1 MKKGFYLAILFI
13 SISLSTLVSA
23 SEIAFTTKST
33 SNSIPESENITGSN
47 LLVTLPISGSFCSG
61 STIVVNFNNVGN
73 VFGSTNVMNAELSD
87 ASGNFSSP
95 TIISISPLSFVGNSS
110 AGYVYALIPNGT
122 PAGTGYR
129 IRITSSNPASVATD
143 NGSNIT
149 ITNNLAPA
157 TPSVIQSGPSA
168 FCYGSASTFLTSSA
182 AQNNLWFPGG
192 VNTNPFIGVVSEG
205 CYYTQVSGS
214 NGCSTSSNPICI
226 EVNTPI
232 FTYLGYFENDNLIT
246 TTDTTITI
254 CEGDSAQIGFII
266 EGGTPPYNIFYTPN
280 GNDIITLNGVGEPY
294 NSVSYFHTFNVSTP
308 GFYQLIAIEDNFITP
323 CGSAGNSGL
332 VTIQNSPAPIT
343 SFSYNPFCG
352 PVSQAPVGD
361 AGFVSGGSYS
371 FDVAPSDAAT
381 IDATTGIISNA
392 TIGNTYSIRYTVA
405 VAFCSGS
412 IRTSTTSIT
421 VSPTDITSFTI
432 APFCNNN
439 SSSAPVGALGFATGG
454 TYSFQSAPSDAA
466 QIDPSTGII
475 SNASANTTY
484 IIVYTSPSGTCQNN
498 SSTSVTTFGSPSLTA
513 SIENTL
519 CGQSVGTISVTV
531 SGGLSPYTYI
541 WSNSS
546 TDQDISALASGAY
559 SLTVNDGNG
568 CSIDSSFTI
577 IDSNKPELELIATNT
592 SCGNSNGS
600 INLNVT
606 AGSGNYSYLWTP
618 GDFSSVNIF
627 GLVAGSYS
635 VEVTDLTTTCVVTGS
650 STITNQDAPTVTFT
664 KVDAACA
671 QSNGSIN
678 VNVSTNGGSS
688 VITHNWNNGATTN
701 VISGLVAGT
710 YVDTVRDGNGCEVI
724 ISVQIINSNQ
734 FTAASSV
741 TNPTCGNA
749 NGGAIDI
756 SIEGGEAPFTF
767 NWSPNTTDA
776 TEDVS
781 GLAAGD
787 YTVLITDAASC
798 STSVTSTIT
807 PAINI
812 TLSSTKTLA
821 TCGNSDGAIDISVT
835 GASGVYTYLWSNSA
849 TTPNIA
855 LLDTGSYSVTVTD
868 VNDLT
873 CSANLSVEITYGNLP
888 TLSFLTGPVSCT
900 VNDGYV
906 NLTVLPSSS
915 NYTFVWSGPNSFS
928 STSEDINDLAAG
940 LYSVTVSD
948 NSTSCVVS
956 GSADVQPVNAPSLT
970 ANVANTTCGQNN
982 GIIDITI
989 SGGIEPFT
997 IVWSNSSTSQDQFNL
1012 IAEDYLLSITDANGC
1027 SIDTLFTVLPS
1038 NVPYSEISVTQPIC
1052 NGSLGDIHPN
1062 IAYLVAPVTYNWTK
1076 DGVAFASTEV
1086 ISDLTPGLY
1095 ALVATDI
1102 NGCSF
1107 SIDTVLAYPNQPI
1120 VESTVT
1126 NTLCGLSTGAIDI
1139 TVTEGLPEYTFSWT
1153 NDSGFTSTDQ
1163 NITGLAFGCYSLTVT
1178 DANGCEVTAQACVQ
1192 NDNAPVITFTSV
1204 NPSCNLDNGS
1214 ISALVSAG
1222 VYPYTYSWG
1231 STIADTDSVLTNLQ
1245 AGDFT
1250 LTVTDANGCFVSE
1263 SATLINTGIPVLT
1276 VNSTDATCGNADG
1289 AIDLLVSGG
1298 LAPYTFLWS
1307 PNAETSE
1314 DLDSLAVGT
1323 YSVVVS
1329 DASGCEASGD
1339 VTIVNSNGPQ
1349 LSFTSVSS
1357 LCGLSNGSID
1367 LTVVGGSS
1375 NFSYAWS
1382 GPNGFSSTSVDISNL
1397 SAGSYSVE
1405 VTDNTLGCS
1414 STLSV
1419 QIQNSNQSVLSLV
1432 TQGTIC
1438 GPTSGAITLTLINS
1452 TNPTFSWTGPN
1463 GFTAS
1468 TQNITGL
1475 SIGQYSVTVTD
1486 GACGVTGTATV
1497 TTTKSIWTQTISVVS
1512 GSQYDFQMYAQNV
1525 VANSPG
1531 VFKIYIGNQNL
1542 GSFSSTGLNN
1552 WTVFNSSYTAT
1563 YSGIAEIKIVN
1574 TNLSSGGNDYGID
1587 DISLIEACPSV
1598 PPAGSTCGTNI
1609 ITNGDFEAGN
1619 TGFVSQY
1626 VFVANGPA
1634 NNELIPEGYYSV
1646 AANANTLHP
1655 QFTGT
1660 GRSGQFMVVNGNEVE
1675 NPNLTFTSVGASCSQ
1690 NNGSI
1695 NLTVTN
1701 FTTPITYSWTSP
1713 NGFTATTQDI
1723 NNLASG
1729 NYIVSVTSGACVAL
1743 GSVNVGFSNQ
1753 PTLSLTT
1760 IPSSCGASD
1769 GTVDMTI
1776 TNATTPSISWT
1787 GPDGFVATSED
1798 LSNLAAGSY
1807 LVTVTSGA
1815 CVVEDS
1821 IDVLTDDIL
1830 FTLASTPTECGATT
1844 GTITLNITNG
1854 INPTF
1859 TWVGPNG
1866 FTANTDNLTEL
1877 ATGLYTVT
1885 VTSANCVTTDSVQVT
1900 TNEPLLAITSS
1911 PTACGV
1917 SNGTIDLIVTN
1928 ANSPSYSW
1936 TGPNGFT
1943 SSTESLVGL
1952 AEGSYTVTVT
1962 DGLCT
1967 VSDSVIVEVDEPVL
1981 VLSAS
1986 PANCLTSNGEIAL
1999 TVTNSTNPTFSW
2011 TGPDGFTSSSE
2022 DLTNL
2027 AVGTY
2032 FITVTDGACVVEDS
2046 IIVIENEPVI
2056 AVSSTPATCGESNGT
2071 IYLTVTNSINPS
2083 YSWVGPDGFS
2093 ATSNDIFNL
2102 SAGTYS
2108 LTITDGACIVLDT
2121 VIINSV
2127 GGQIDA
2133 VVSTTGTSC
2142 GLCNGAA
2149 VVTVNSGTAPYTYL
2163 WSNGSTVSNPINL
2176 CAGEVIL
2183 SVSDSAGCSSV
2194 FTTTIDESTP
2204 LTISSVVL
2212 PSLCGNPVGGVDLTV
2227 SGGSDSFG
2235 FVWSGPNSFTSNS
2248 ENIASLTEGDYSVTI
2263 TDSIAGCDTTLS
2275 FTIINS
2281 ASFTIE
2287 TVVTDASCNQ
2297 NNGSVVLTISPEA
2310 VQPLTFLWCDG
2321 QTTQTATGL
2330 APGSCSVIVT
2340 DGSGCVITQ
2349 PVTIGN
2355 LPGLAISSNA
2365 TNASC
2370 GLCNGSIQLQLT
2382 GATNPVT
2389 YVWSNGATTSTI
2401 TNLCAGDYSVT
2412 VTDANGC
2419 SDSYATSISGATSP
2433 DVTST
2438 QTNSECG
2445 SSIGAIDITVVDGT
2459 LPYSFSWTGPL
2470 AFTALAEDITGIAAG
2485 AYNVVVTDAVG
2496 CTANLSATIINTNDP
2511 VLAFATTN
2519 TSCGASAGEI
2529 DLTVNV
2535 TVGPGLLSYVWTGP
2549 NGFNSTDEDIT
2560 GLNAGTYSVL
2570 VSLGACSVTGDTT
2583 IINTDA
2589 PSASISLSDNE
2600 ICASE
2605 TINLN
2610 IDVTG
2615 NGPFT
2620 FVYSNGISN
2629 FTETLSSAGTFS
2641 VAVNPTSTT
2650 TYTLISL
2657 VSDTDPTCAGSFTV
2671 PTASVTVNSLPSVP
2685 TISASGPLSFCEG
2698 GSVTLTSSFAT
2709 GNIWNQLGPDQLNQS
2724 ITVTESGS
2732 YNVSVTNSFG
2742 CTDSS
2747 ASVLV
2752 DVIGGVDLSAL
2763 TDTSICAG
2771 YSIQFQATGADSY
2784 LWSPSVYLS
2793 GTIIANPICTPLDTT
2808 TYIVTGTNSCGVS
2821 TDTIVVSTLPI
2832 VNVNLGDDQ
2841 TVCPGQTI
2849 NLSVE
2854 NIVGASYNWEPAGY
2868 FIGSDS
2874 TSSVSFISTVN
2885 TSIVVT
2891 STNVNGCVATDT
2903 LQINSIT
2910 PPTAPVITA
2919 QGPTTFCEGDN
2930 VVLQSSTGNFVI
2942 WSNGLENFN
2951 QILVTTSGSYYVT
2964 SVDGICPATS
2974 DTIVVTVNPT
2984 PAASFTLDGDSIVC
2998 EGACVN
3004 ITADQTANFS
3014 WLLPDASV
3022 VTTQT
3027 IAACSTG
3034 VYTLR
3039 VTENGCVGTETVN
3052 ITVTPLPAVP
3062 VITLNGPDVIC
3073 EGESALLQS
3082 SYTTGNQWSING
3094 ATIAGSV
3101 GNAHSTS
3108 VAGLFTVTYTNDL
3121 GCSATSLGQLITIKP
3136 TSPLVITASSDTLIC
3151 GNNPQPVQLTASP
3164 GFISYEWSTNAVTD
3178 TITISTEGVYSV
3190 TGTNQYGCE
3199 TTSSITF
3206 TTAPNFEL
3214 DLNSPVYFDDYNVT
3228 INGGTD
3234 GSINLTVD
3242 PIATYTYL
3250 WSNGQ
3255 TTEDLLN
3262 IAGGTYTVTVTNV
3275 FGCSEEGSIF
3285 VKEPEAIK
3293 LPNTF
3298 SPNGDGYNDFY
3309 VITGIQ
3315 GYPDSQ
3321 LDIFNRWGNL
3331 VYSKKGY
3338 TNDWNGISNNGNE
3351 LPDGTYFIVVDL
3363 NMEGKENVKGSIDI
3377 KRK

>member
-13 SISLSTLVSA
+13 SSLSSLVSA
-23 SEIAFTTKST
+23 SEIATKTKST
-33 SNSIPESENITGSN
+33 SNAIPESENLMGSN
-47 LLVTLPISGSFCSG
+47 LLVTLPVSGSFCSG

-73 VFGSTNVMNAELSD
+73 VFGSNNVMNAELSD
-87 ASGNFSSP
+87 ANGNFTTP
-95 TIISISPLSFVGNSS
+95 TIISISPVSFVGNSS
-110 AGYVYALIPNGT
+110 NGYVYALIPNGT
-122 PAGTGYR
+122 PVGTGYR
-129 IRITSSNPASVATD
+129 IRVTSSNPVSVATD

-157 TPSVIQSGPSA
+157 TPTVVQSGPSA
-168 FCYGSASTFLTSSA
+168 FCFGSASTFLTSSA

-214 NGCSTSSNPICI
+214 NGCTTSSNPICI

-232 FTYLGYFENDNLIT
+232 FTYLGYFENNNLVS

-266 EGGTPPYNIFYTPN
+266 EGGTPPFNIFYTPN
-280 GNDIITLNGVGEPY
+280 GNDIITLNGVGSPY
-294 NSVSYFHTFNVSTP
+294 NSLSYFHTFNVSTP
-308 GFYQLIAIEDNFITP
+308 GFYQLIGIEDNFITP

-371 FDVAPSDAAT
+371 FDVVPADAAT
-381 IDATTGIISNA
+381 INAVTGVISNA

-405 VAFCSGS
+405 VAFCNGS
-412 IRTSTTSIT
+412 IRTSRTSIT

-432 APFCNNN
+432 APFCNNG
-439 SSSAPVGALGFATGG
+439 SSLAPAGALGFATGG

-466 QIDPSTGII
+466 QVDPSTGII

-484 IIVYTSPSGTCQNN
+484 IIVYTSPAGTCQNN
-498 SSTSVTTFGSPSLTA
+498 SSASVTTFGSPSVTA
-513 SIENTL
+513 TIENTL
-519 CGQSVGTISVTV
+519 CGQSIGSINVSV
-531 SGGLSPYTYI
+531 SGGLSPYSYL

-568 CSIDSSFTI
+568 CSIDTSFTI
-577 IDSNKPELELIATNT
+577 IDSNKPALELIATNT

-606 AGSGNYSYLWTP
+606 AGSGNYSFVWTP
-618 GDFSSVNIF
+618 GDISSEDIS

-650 STITNQDAPTVTFT
+650 STITNEDAPTVTFT
-664 KVDAACA
+664 RVDATCA
-671 QSNGSIN
+671 QSNGSID
-678 VNVSTNGGSS
+678 VTVSSNGGSS
-688 VITHNWNNGATTN
+688 VITHNWSNGLTSED
-701 VISGLVAGT
+701 ISGLVAGT

-724 ISVQIINSNQ
+724 ISVDIINSNQ
-734 FTAASSV
+734 FTATSSV

-787 YTVLITDAASC
+787 YTVIITDAASC

-821 TCGNSDGAIDISVT
+821 TCGNSDGAINITVS
-835 GASGVYTYLWSNSA
+835 GASGAYTYLWSNSA

-868 VNDLT
+868 IIDLT
-873 CSANLSVEITYGNLP
+873 CTANLTVEITFGNLP
-888 TLSFLTGPVSCT
+888 ALAFTTSPVSCT
-900 VNDGYV
+900 VDNGSV
-906 NLTVLPSSS
+906 GLTVLPSSS
-915 NYTFVWSGPNSFS
+915 NYTFVWSGANSFS
-928 STSEDINDLAAG
+928 SNDQNIADLAAG
-940 LYSVTVSD
+940 LYSVSVTD
-948 NSTSCVVS
+948 NTTSCVVS
-956 GSADVQPVNAPSLT
+956 GSAAVEPVNAPSLT

-982 GIIDITI
+982 GVIDITI
-989 SGGIEPFT
+989 SGGSEPFT
-997 IVWSNSSTSQDQFNL
+997 IVWSNLVSTQDQINL
-1012 IAEDYLLSITDANGC
+1012 AAGSYSLTITDLNGC
-1027 SIDTLFTVLPS
+1027 SIDTLFSIQPS

-1076 DGVAFASTEV
+1076 DGVDFANTEV
-1086 ISDLTPGLY
+1086 ISNLTPGLY
-1095 ALVATDI
+1095 ALLATDI
-1102 NGCSF
+1102 NGCTF

-1126 NTLCGLSTGAIDI
+1126 NTLCGLSTGGINI
-1139 TVTEGLPEYTFSWT
+1139 TVTEGLPEYTFLWS
-1153 NDSGFTSTDQ
+1153 NDNGFTSTEQ
-1163 NITGLAFGCYSLTVT
+1163 NITGLAFGCYSVTVT
-1178 DANGCEVTAQACVQ
+1178 DANGCQVISQACVQ
-1192 NDNAPVITFTSV
+1192 NDNAPVVTFNIV
-1204 NPSCNLDNGS
+1204 NPSCNINNGS

-1231 STIADTDSVLTNLQ
+1231 TIIVDTDSVLIDLQ
-1245 AGDFT
+1245 AGDYT

-1263 SATLINTGIPVLT
+1263 SATLINSGIPVLT
-1276 VNSTDATCGNADG
+1276 VNATNATCGNADG

-1298 LAPYTFLWS
+1298 LAPYSFLWL
-1307 PNAETSE
+1307 PNGETTE
-1314 DLDSLAVGT
+1314 DITAIAAGD
-1323 YSVVVS
+1323 YSVVLTDS
-1329 DASGCEASGD
+1329 AGCEATGN
-1339 VTIVNSNGPQ
+1339 VNIENSNAPQ

-1367 LTVVGGSS
+1367 LTVVGGSG
-1375 NFSYAWS
+1375 NFNFVWT
-1382 GPNGFSSTSVDISNL
+1382 GPNGFSSTSEDINGL
-1397 SAGSYSVE
+1397 GSGSFSV
-1405 VTDNTLGCS
+1405 VVSDNTLGCGD
-1414 STLSV
+1414 STTVL
-1419 QIQNSNQSVLSLV
+1419 IQNSNQSVLSLV

-1463 GFTAS
+1463 GFTAT
-1468 TQNITGL
+1468 TQNISGL
-1475 SIGQYSVTVTD
+1475 SVGQYSVTVTD

-1497 TTTKSIWTQTISVVS
+1497 TSTKSIWTQTISVVS

-1552 WTVFNSSYTAT
+1552 WTVFNSSYIAT
-1563 YSGIAEIKIVN
+1563 YTGIAEIKIVN
-1574 TNLSSGGNDYGID
+1574 TNLSSSGNDYGID
-1587 DISLIEACPSV
+1587 DISLIEVCPSV

-1646 AANANTLHP
+1646 AANASTLHP

-1660 GRSGQFMVVNGNEVE
+1660 GRSGNFMVVNGNEVE

-1701 FTTPITYSWTSP
+1701 FTTPISYAWTGP
-1713 NGFTATTQDI
+1713 NGFTATSQDI
-1723 NNLASG
+1723 NNLGSG

-1743 GSVNVGFSNQ
+1743 GSVNLGFTNQ
-1753 PTLSLTT
+1753 PALSFTST
-1760 IPSSCGASD
+1760 PSSCGAND
-1769 GTVDMTI
+1769 GSIDMSI
-1776 TNATTPSISWT
+1776 TNATTPIISWT
-1787 GPDGFVATSED
+1787 GPNGFVATSED
-1798 LSNLAAGSY
+1798 LSNLAAGNY

-1821 IDVLTDDIL
+1821 VVVLTEDIL
-1830 FTLASTPTECGATT
+1830 FTLASTPTECGAST

-1859 TWVGPNG
+1859 NWIGPNG
-1866 FTANTDNLTEL
+1866 FTATTDNLTEL
-1877 ATGLYTVT
+1877 ATGLYIVT
-1885 VTSANCVTTDSVQVT
+1885 VTSANCVSTDSVQVT
-1900 TNEPLLAITSS
+1900 TNQPLIAITSS
-1911 PTACGV
+1911 PTNCGV
-1917 SNGTIDLIVTN
+1917 SNGTIDLSLTN
-1928 ANSPSYSW
+1928 ANSPTFSW
-1936 TGPNGFT
+1936 TGPNGFA
-1943 SSTESLVGL
+1943 STLEDLVGL
-1952 AEGSYTVTVT
+1952 AEGSYAVTVT

-1967 VSDSVIVEVDEPVL
+1967 VSDSVLVGVDIPVL
-1981 VLSAS
+1981 VLFST
-1986 PANCLTSNGEIAL
+1986 PANCLTLNGEIAL

-2011 TGPDGFTSSSE
+2011 TGPDGFTSSAE

-2027 AVGTY
+2027 ATGYY
-2032 FITVTDGACVVEDS
+2032 FVTVTDGACVVEDS
-2046 IIVIENEPVI
+2046 INVIINQPII
-2056 AVSSTPATCGESNGT
+2056 AITSSPASCGNSNGS
-2071 IYLTVTNSINPS
+2071 IDLTVTNAINPT
-2083 YSWVGPDGFS
+2083 YSWVGPDGFIAS
-2093 ATSNDIFNL
+2093 SDSIVNL
-2102 SAGTYS
+2102 SPGTYS
-2108 LTITDGACIVLDT
+2108 LTITDGACIVVDS
-2121 VIINSV
+2121 VIITPV
-2127 GGQIDA
+2127 GGQIAA

-2142 GLCNGAA
+2142 GLCNGTA

-2163 WSNGSTVSNPINL
+2163 WSNGSTVPNQINL
-2176 CAGEVIL
+2176 CAGQVIL

-2194 FTTTIDESTP
+2194 FTSTIDESTP
-2204 LTISSVVL
+2204 LTISSVVV

-2227 SGGSDSFG
+2227 SGASESFG

-2248 ENIASLTEGDYSVTI
+2248 EDIALLTEGAYSVTI
-2263 TDSIAGCDTTLS
+2263 TDSIAGCDTTLN

-2287 TVVTDASCNQ
+2287 TLVTDASCNL

-2310 VQPLTFLWCDG
+2310 VQPVTFLWCDG
-2321 QTTQTATGL
+2321 QTTQNATGL
-2330 APGSCSVIVT
+2330 ASGSCSVTVT

-2349 PVTIGN
+2349 SVTIGN

-2382 GATNPVT
+2382 GATNPVS
-2389 YVWSNGATTSTI
+2389 YVWSNGSTTSTI

-2433 DVTST
+2433 NVTSI

-2470 AFTALAEDITGIAAG
+2470 AFTASTEDVTGIAAG
-2485 AYNVVVTDAVG
+2485 AYSVVVTDALG
-2496 CTANLSATIINTNDP
+2496 CTANLSTTIINTNDP
-2511 VLAFATTN
+2511 VLSFATTN
-2519 TSCGASAGEI
+2519 TSCGASAGAI

-2535 TVGPGLLSYVWTGP
+2535 VVGPGLLTYVWTGP
-2549 NGFNSTDEDIT
+2549 NGFNSADEDIT

-2589 PSASISLSDNE
+2589 PTASISLSDNE

-2610 IDVTG
+2610 IDVVG

-2629 FTETLSSAGTFS
+2629 FTETLLAAGTFS
-2641 VAVNPTSTT
+2641 VAVSPTSTT

-2657 VSDTDPTCAGSFTV
+2657 VSDADPTCAGSFTV

-2685 TISASGPLSFCEG
+2685 TISANGPLSFCEG
-2698 GSVTLTSSFAT
+2698 GSVTLTSSFTA

-2724 ITVTESGS
+2724 IIVTESGS

-2771 YSIQFQATGADSY
+2771 YSIQFQVTGADSY
-2784 LWSPSVYLS
+2784 LWSPSIYLS
-2793 GTIIANPICTPLDTT
+2793 GTIIANPVCTPLDTT

-2821 TDTIVVSTLPI
+2821 SDTIVVSTLPV

-2854 NIVGASYNWEPAGY
+2854 NIAGATYIWEPAGY

-2874 TSSVSFISTVN
+2874 TSSVSFVSTVN

-2903 LQINSIT
+2903 LQINTIT
-2910 PPTAPVITA
+2910 PPAAPVIVA

-2951 QILVTTSGSYYVT
+2951 QILVTASGSYYVT

-2974 DTIVVTVNPT
+2974 DTIVVTVNAT

-2998 EGACVN
+2998 AGACVN
-3004 ITADQTANFS
+3004 ITTDQTANFS

-3022 VTTQT
+3022 LTTQT

-3034 VYTLR
+3034 VYTLS
-3039 VTENGCVGTETVN
+3039 VTENGCVGTETLN

-3073 EGESALLQS
+3073 EGQSALLQS
-3082 SYTTGNQWSING
+3082 SYVTGNQWSING

-3108 VAGLFTVTYTNDL
+3108 IGGLFTVTYTNDL
-3121 GCSATSLGQLITIKP
+3121 GCSSTSLGQLITVKP
-3136 TSPLVITASSDTLIC
+3136 NSPLIITASSDTIIC

-3164 GFISYEWSTNAVTD
+3164 GFITYVWSTNAVTD

-3206 TTAPNFEL
+3206 ITAPNFAL

-3234 GSINLTVD
+3234 GSINLTVN

-3262 IAGGTYTVTVTNV
+3262 IAGGTYTVTVTNE

-3309 VITGIQ
+3309 VIKGIQ
-3315 GYPDSQ
+3315 GYPNSQ

-3338 TNDWNGISNNGNE
+3338 TNDWNGVSNNGNE

>member
-13 SISLSTLVSA
+13 SISLSSLVSA

-33 SNSIPESENITGSN
+33 SNAIPESENLTGNN

-73 VFGSTNVMNAELSD
+73 IFGSANVMNAELSD
-87 ASGNFSSP
+87 ANGNFTNP
-95 TIISISPLSFVGNSS
+95 TTISISPTSFTGNSTD
-110 AGYVYALIPNGT
+110 GFVYALIPNTIPPGS
-122 PAGTGYR
+122 GYR
-129 IRITSSNPASVATD
+129 IRIVSSDPVLIASD
-143 NGSNIT
+143 NGSDIT
-149 ITNNLAPA
+149 ISDNIAPQ

-168 FCYGSASTFLTSSA
+168 FCYGAASTFLTSSA

-232 FTYLGYFENDNLIT
+232 FTYLGYFENDNLVT

-254 CEGDSAQIGFII
+254 CEGDSTQIGFII
-266 EGGTPPYNIFYTPN
+266 EGGTPPYNIFYTTN
-280 GNDIITLNGVGEPY
+280 GSDQVVLNGVGEPY
-294 NSVSYFHTFNVSTP
+294 NSESYFYAFKVSSP
-308 GFYQLIAIEDNFITP
+308 GFYQLLFIEDAFTTP

-381 IDATTGIISNA
+381 IDATSGIISNA
-392 TIGNTYSIRYTVA
+392 TIGNTYNIRYTVA
-405 VAFCSGS
+405 VAFCGGS

-421 VSPTDITSFTI
+421 VSPTDVTSFTI

-454 TYSFQSAPSDAA
+454 TYSFQSTPSDGA

-475 SNASANTTY
+475 SNASANTAY
-484 IIVYTSPSGTCQNN
+484 IIVYTSPAGSCQNN
-498 SSTSVTTFGSPSLTA
+498 SSTSVTTFESPSVTA
-513 SIENTL
+513 TIENTL
-519 CGQSVGTISVTV
+519 CGQNIGGVDVTV

-541 WSNSS
+541 WSNAS
-546 TDQDISALASGAY
+546 TTEDITDLAANSY
-559 SLTVNDGNG
+559 SLSVNDGNG
-568 CSIDSSFTI
+568 CSIDTSFTI
-577 IDSNKPELELIATNT
+577 IESNKPELELIASSST
-592 SCGNSNGS
+592 CGNSNGS

-606 AGSGNYSYLWTP
+606 LGSGNYSYLWTP
-618 GDFSSVNIF
+618 GNISSEDIS

-650 STITNQDAPTVTFT
+650 STITNQDAPSVTFT

-671 QSNGSIN
+671 QSNGSID
-678 VNVSTNGGSS
+678 VTVSSNGGSS
-688 VITHNWNNGATTN
+688 VITHNWSNGSTTED
-701 VISGLVAGT
+701 ISGLVAGT

-724 ISVQIINSNQ
+724 ISVTITNSNQ
-734 FTAASSV
+734 FTASSSV
-741 TNPTCGNA
+741 TNPTCANA

-756 SIEGGEAPFTF
+756 SIVGGTAPYTF
-767 NWSPNTTDA
+767 NWSPNTSDA

-781 GLAAGD
+781 GLTAGD
-787 YTVLITDAASC
+787 YTVIITDAASC
-798 STSVTSTIT
+798 STSVTSSIIPASTIVLT
-807 PAINI
+807 
-812 TLSSTKTLA
+812 SSSTLA
-821 TCGNSDGAIDISVT
+821 TCGNTDGAINLSVT
-835 GASGVYTYLWSNSA
+835 GASGVYTYLWSNSE
-849 TTPNIA
+849 TTEDITS
-855 LLDTGSYSVTVTD
+855 LDTGSYSVIVTD
-868 VNDLT
+868 INDLT
-873 CSANLSVEITYGNLP
+873 CTANLSAEITFGNLP
-888 TLSFLTGPVSCT
+888 TLSFVTGPVSCT
-900 VNDGYV
+900 IDNGSV

-928 STSEDINDLAAG
+928 STSEDITGLAAG

-948 NSTSCVVS
+948 NATSCDVS
-956 GSADVQPVNAPSLT
+956 GSADVEPVNAPSLT

-982 GIIDITI
+982 GVIDITI
-989 SGGIEPFT
+989 SGGTEPFT
-997 IVWSNSSTSQDQFNL
+997 IDWSNSVSTQDQINL
-1012 IAEDYLLSITDANGC
+1012 ASGDYTLTVTDASGC
-1027 SIDTLFTVLPS
+1027 SVDSLFSILPS
-1038 NVPYSEISVTQPIC
+1038 NVPTSAIVVIQPIC
-1052 NGSLGDIHPN
+1052 NGPLGEIFPN
-1062 IAYLVAPVTYNWTK
+1062 ISDLVSPVIYAWEK
-1076 DGVAFASTEV
+1076 DGVPFANTES
-1086 ISDLTPGLY
+1086 ITGLTPGQYSL
-1095 ALVATDI
+1095 LATDI

-1107 SIDTVLAYPNQPI
+1107 SIDTVLAFPNQP
-1120 VESTVT
+1120 VVVSSVT

-1139 TVTEGLPEYTFSWT
+1139 SVTGGLPNYTFSWS
-1153 NDSGFTSTDQ
+1153 NDNGFTSTQED
-1163 NITGLAFGCYSLTVT
+1163 ISGLAFGCYSVTVT
-1178 DANGCEVTAQACVQ
+1178 DANGCEVIAQACVQ
-1192 NDNAPVITFTSV
+1192 NDNAPVITFNSV
-1204 NPSCNLDNGS
+1204 NPSCNVNNGS

-1231 STIADTDSVLTNLQ
+1231 TIIADTDSVLTNLQ
-1245 AGDFT
+1245 DGDYT

-1263 SATLINTGIPVLT
+1263 SASLINTGIPVLT
-1276 VNSTDATCGNADG
+1276 VNSIDATCGNSDG

-1298 LAPYTFLWS
+1298 VAPYTYLWS
-1307 PNAETSE
+1307 PNSETTE
-1314 DLDSLAVGT
+1314 DLNSLAVGT
-1323 YSVVVS
+1323 YSVVVT
-1329 DASGCEASGD
+1329 DASGCEANGN
-1339 VTIVNSNGPQ
+1339 VTIINSNGPQ
-1349 LSFTSVSS
+1349 LSSTSVSS

-1367 LTVVGGSS
+1367 LIVSGGSS
-1375 NFSYAWS
+1375 NLSYSWS
-1382 GPNGFSSTSVDISNL
+1382 GPNGFTSTSEDITGL
-1397 SAGSYSVE
+1397 SAGSYTVE
-1405 VTDNTLGCS
+1405 VTDNTLACS
-1414 STLSV
+1414 SSLTV

-1432 TQGTIC
+1432 TQGTLC
-1438 GPTSGAITLTLINS
+1438 GPTSGSITLTLINS

-1468 TQNITGL
+1468 SQNISGL
-1475 SIGQYSVTVTD
+1475 SVGQYSVTVTD

-1497 TTTKSIWTQTISVVS
+1497 TSTKSIWTQTISVVS

-1531 VFKIYIGNQNL
+1531 VFRVYIGDQNL
-1542 GSFSSTGLNN
+1542 GAFSSTGLNS

-1574 TNLSSGGNDYGID
+1574 TNLSSSGNDYGID
-1587 DISLIEACPSV
+1587 DISLIEVCPSV
-1598 PPAGSTCGTNI
+1598 PPAGSSCGTNI

-1619 TGFVSQY
+1619 SGFVSQY
-1626 VFVANGPA
+1626 IFAPNGPA

-1660 GRSGQFMVVNGNEVE
+1660 GRSGNFMVVNGNEVE
-1675 NPNLTFTSVGASCSQ
+1675 NPNLTFTSVGATCSL

-1701 FTTPITYSWTSP
+1701 FTTPISYAWTGP

-1729 NYIVSVTSGACVAL
+1729 SYIVSVTSGACVAL
-1743 GSVNVGFSNQ
+1743 GSVNVGFSNL
-1753 PTLSLTT
+1753 PTLSFTT
-1760 IPSSCGASD
+1760 TPTSCGATD
-1769 GTVDMTI
+1769 GTIDMSI
-1776 TNATTPSISWT
+1776 TNATTPNISWT
-1787 GPDGFVATSED
+1787 GPNGFVATSED
-1798 LSNLAAGSY
+1798 ISNLSAGTY
-1807 LVTVTSGA
+1807 IVTVTSGA

-1830 FTLASTPTECGATT
+1830 FTLASTPTECGSTS

-1866 FTANTDNLTEL
+1866 FTATTEDLTDL
-1877 ATGLYTVT
+1877 AEGLYTVT
-1885 VTSANCVTTDSVQVT
+1885 VTSANCVSSDSVQVT
-1900 TNEPLLAITSS
+1900 TNEPLLSINST

-1917 SNGTIDLIVTN
+1917 SDGSIDLIVTN
-1928 ANSPSYSW
+1928 ANNPSFNW

-1943 SSTESLVGL
+1943 STSEDLVGL
-1952 AEGSYTVTVT
+1952 AEGSYAVTVT
-1962 DGLCT
+1962 DGLCI

-1981 VLSAS
+1981 VLAAT

-2027 AVGTY
+2027 ASGTY
-2032 FITVTDGACVVEDS
+2032 FVTVTDGACVVEDS
-2046 IIVIENEPVI
+2046 IIVIENEPLV
-2056 AVSSTPATCGESNGT
+2056 AVSSIPASCGESNGS
-2071 IYLTVTNSINPS
+2071 IDLTVTNSLNPS
-2083 YSWVGPDGFS
+2083 FSWVGPNGFS
-2093 ATSNDIFNL
+2093 ATSEDIFNL

-2108 LTITDGACIVLDT
+2108 LTLTDGACIVLET

-2133 VVSTTGTSC
+2133 VVSATGTSC

-2149 VVTVNSGTAPYTYL
+2149 VVTVNSGTAPFTYL
-2163 WSNGSTVSNPINL
+2163 WSNGSTVSNPSNL
-2176 CAGEVIL
+2176 CAGEVIV
-2183 SVSDSAGCSSV
+2183 SVTDSAGCSSV
-2194 FTTTIDESTP
+2194 YTSTIDSSSP
-2204 LTISSVVL
+2204 IAISSVVV
-2212 PSLCGNPVGGVDLTV
+2212 PTLCSNPVGAIDLTI

-2235 FVWSGPNSFTSNS
+2235 YAWSGPDSFTSNT
-2248 ENIASLTEGDYSVTI
+2248 EDIASLVEGAYSVI
-2263 TDSIAGCDTTLS
+2263 VSDLIAGCDTTLN
-2275 FTIINS
+2275 FTITNVNS
-2281 ASFTIE
+2281 FSIDPT
-2287 TVVTDASCNQ
+2287 VTDATCNQ
-2297 NNGSVVLTISPEA
+2297 NNGSVTLILTDA

-2321 QTTQTATGL
+2321 QTTQNATGL
-2330 APGSCSVIVT
+2330 APGSCSVTVT
-2340 DGSGCVITQ
+2340 DGSGCTITQ

-2355 LPGLAISSNA
+2355 LPGLTISSNA

-2382 GATNPVT
+2382 NAASPIT
-2389 YVWSNGATTSTI
+2389 YLWSNSETTSSI

-2419 SDSYATSISGATSP
+2419 SDSYSTSISGATSP
-2433 DVTST
+2433 DVTSI

-2470 AFTALAEDITGIAAG
+2470 SFTASTEDITGIAAG
-2485 AYNVVVTDAVG
+2485 AYSVVVTDALG
-2496 CTANLSATIINTNDP
+2496 CTANLSATITNTNDP

-2519 TSCGASAGEI
+2519 TSCGASAGAI

-2535 TVGPGLLSYVWTGP
+2535 VVGPGLLTYVWTGP
-2549 NGFNSTDEDIT
+2549 NGFNSTNEDIT

-2570 VSLGACSVTGDTT
+2570 VSIGACSVTGDTT

-2589 PSASISLSDNE
+2589 PTASISLSDNE
-2600 ICASE
+2600 ICANDS
-2605 TINLN
+2605 INLN
-2610 IDVTG
+2610 VDITG

-2641 VAVNPTSTT
+2641 VAVNPSSTT

-2657 VSDTDPTCAGSFTV
+2657 VSDIDPTCAGSFTV
-2671 PTASVTVNSLPSVP
+2671 PSASVTVNSLPSVP

-2698 GSVTLTSSFAT
+2698 GSVVLTSSFTT

-2732 YNVSVTNSFG
+2732 YYVTVTNSFG
-2742 CTDSS
+2742 CSDTS
-2747 ASVLV
+2747 ANVLV
-2752 DVIGGVDLSAL
+2752 DVIEGVDLSAL
-2763 TDTSICAG
+2763 TDTTICAG

-2793 GTIIANPICTPLDTT
+2793 GTIIANPVCTPLDTT
-2808 TYIVTGTNSCGVS
+2808 TYIVTGTNACGVS
-2821 TDTIVVSTLPI
+2821 TDTIVVNTLPI

-2841 TVCPGQTI
+2841 TVCAGQTI

-2854 NIVGASYNWEPAGY
+2854 NIVGATYTWEPAGY

-2874 TSSVSFISTVN
+2874 TSSVSFISTVD

-2903 LQINSIT
+2903 LLINIIT
-2910 PPTAPVITA
+2910 PPAAPVITA
-2919 QGPTTFCEGDN
+2919 QGPTTFCEGDS
-2930 VVLQSSTGNFVI
+2930 VILQSSTGNFVI

-2984 PAASFTLDGDSIVC
+2984 PVASFTLDGDSTIC
-2998 EGACVN
+2998 EGSCVN

-3052 ITVTPLPAVP
+3052 INVTPLPAVP

-3082 SYTTGNQWSING
+3082 SYATGNQWNIDG

-3101 GNAHSTS
+3101 GNAHTTS

-3136 TSPLVITASSDTLIC
+3136 TSPLDITASSDTLIC
-3151 GNNPQPVQLTASP
+3151 GNNPQPVLLTASS
-3164 GFISYEWSTNAVTD
+3164 GFISYEWSTNEVTE
-3178 TITISTEGVYSV
+3178 TITISSEGVYSV

-3228 INGGTD
+3228 INGATD
-3234 GSINLTVD
+3234 GSINLTVN
-3242 PIATYTYL
+3242 PIGAYTYL

-3255 TTEDLLN
+3255 TTEDLSN
-3262 IAGGTYTVTVTNV
+3262 IAGGAYTVTVTNE

-3309 VITGIQ
+3309 VIRGIQ
-3315 GYPDSQ
+3315 GYPESQ

-3338 TNDWNGISNNGNE
+3338 TNDWNGLSNSGNE

>member
-33 SNSIPESENITGSN
+33 LNSIPESENLTGSN

-73 VFGSTNVMNAELSD
+73 VFGSDNVMNAELSD

-95 TIISISPLSFVGNSS
+95 TTISISPLSFVGNSTD
-110 AGYVYALIPNGT
+110 GYVFALIPNGT

-129 IRITSSNPASVATD
+129 IRVTSSNPVSVATD
-143 NGSNIT
+143 NGSDIT
-149 ITNNLAPA
+149 ITNSIAPA

-254 CEGDSAQIGFII
+254 CEGDSTQIGFII

-280 GNDIITLNGVGEPY
+280 GNDIINLNGVGEPF
-294 NSVSYFHTFNVSTP
+294 NSESYFYTFNVSTP
-308 GFYQLIAIEDNFITP
+308 GFYQLLGIEDAFTTP

-343 SFSYNPFCG
+343 AFSYNPFCG

-361 AGFVSGGSYS
+361 AGFVSGGTYS

-392 TIGNTYSIRYTVA
+392 TIGNTYIIRYTVA
-405 VAFCSGS
+405 VAFCNGS
-412 IRTSTTSIT
+412 VRTSSTSIT
-421 VSPTDITSFTI
+421 VSPTDVTSFTI

-439 SSSAPVGALGFATGG
+439 PSSAPIAALGFATGG
-454 TYSFQSAPSDAA
+454 TYSFQSSPSDAA
-466 QIDPSTGII
+466 QIDASTGII

-484 IIVYTSPSGTCQNN
+484 IIVYTSPAGTCQNN
-498 SSTSVTTFGSPSLTA
+498 SSASVTTFGSPSVTA
-513 SIENTL
+513 VIENTL
-519 CGQSVGTISVTV
+519 CGQTTGSVNVTV

-546 TDQDISALASGAY
+546 TSEDIADLAANSY

-568 CSIDSSFTI
+568 CSIDTSFTI
-577 IDSNKPELELIATNT
+577 IDSNKPELELIASSTT
-592 SCGNSNGS
+592 CGNSNGS

-606 AGSGNYSYLWTP
+606 AGSGNYSYIWTP
-618 GDFSSVNIF
+618 GDISSEDLS

-635 VEVTDLTTTCVVTGS
+635 VEVTDLTTTCVVTGT
-650 STITNQDAPTVTFT
+650 STVTNQDAPTVTFT

-678 VNVSTNGGSS
+678 VTVSSNGGSS
-688 VITHNWNNGATTN
+688 VITHNWSNGLTSED
-701 VISGLVAGT
+701 ISGLVAGT
-710 YVDTVRDGNGCEVI
+710 YLDTVRDGNGCEAI
-724 ISVQIINSNQ
+724 ITVDIINSNQ
-734 FTAASSV
+734 FTATSSV

-756 SIEGGEAPFTF
+756 SIQGGESPFSF

-787 YTVLITDAASC
+787 YTVIITDAASC
-798 STSVTSTIT
+798 STSVSSTIT
-807 PAINI
+807 PAIAI
-812 TLSSTKTLA
+812 VLSSTSTLA
-821 TCGNSDGAIDISVT
+821 TCGNTDGAINLSVT
-835 GASGVYTYLWSNSA
+835 GASGSYNYLWSNSG
-849 TTPNIA
+849 TSQDIA
-855 LLDTGSYSVTVTD
+855 SLDTGSYSVTVTD
-868 VNDLT
+868 INDLT

-900 VNDGYV
+900 IDDGSV

-915 NYTFVWSGPNSFS
+915 NYTFVWSGPNSYS

-948 NSTSCVVS
+948 NTTSCVVS

-989 SGGIEPFT
+989 SGGTEPFT
-997 IVWSNSSTSQDQFNL
+997 INWSNSVSTQDQINL
-1012 IAEDYLLSITDANGC
+1012 AAGNYTLTVTDASGC
-1027 SIDTLFTVLPS
+1027 SVDSVFNILPS
-1038 NVPYSEISVTQPIC
+1038 NIPSSAIIVIQPIC
-1052 NGSLGDIHPN
+1052 NGPLGEIYPN
-1062 IAYLVAPVTYNWTK
+1062 ISDLVEPVTYVWEK
-1076 DGVAFASTEV
+1076 DGAPFANNDS
-1086 ISDLTPGLY
+1086 IIGLTPGQYSL
-1095 ALVATDI
+1095 LATDI

-1107 SIDTVLAYPNQPI
+1107 SIDTVLAYPNQPV
-1120 VESTVT
+1120 VETSVT
-1126 NTLCGLSTGAIDI
+1126 NTLCGLSTGAINI
-1139 TVTEGLPEYTFSWT
+1139 SVTGGLPNYTFLWS
-1153 NDSGFTSTDQ
+1153 NDNGFTSTQED
-1163 NITGLAFGCYSLTVT
+1163 ITGLAFGCYSVAVT
-1178 DANGCEVTAQACVQ
+1178 DANGCEVIAQACVQ
-1192 NDNAPVITFTSV
+1192 NDNAPVITFNSV
-1204 NPSCNLDNGS
+1204 NPSCNLNNGS
-1214 ISALVSAG
+1214 VSALVSAG

-1231 STIADTDSVLTNLQ
+1231 TTIADTDSVLTDLQ
-1245 AGDFT
+1245 AGDYA

-1276 VNSTDATCGNADG
+1276 VNSTDATCGNNDG

-1298 LAPYTFLWS
+1298 LAPFTFLWS
-1307 PNAETSE
+1307 PNAATTE
-1314 DLDSLAVGT
+1314 DLNLLAVGT
-1323 YSVVVS
+1323 YSVVVT
-1329 DASGCEASGD
+1329 DAAGCEANGN

-1349 LSFTSVSS
+1349 LSSTSVSS

-1375 NFSYAWS
+1375 NFNYAWS
-1382 GPNGFSSTSVDISNL
+1382 GPSGFSSTSEDISGL
-1397 SAGSYSVE
+1397 AAGSYSVE

-1438 GPTSGAITLTLINS
+1438 GPTSGSIQLTLINS

-1468 TQNITGL
+1468 TQNISGL
-1475 SIGQYSVTVTD
+1475 SVGQYSVTVTD

-1497 TTTKSIWTQTISVVS
+1497 TTTKSVWTQTISVVS

-1525 VANSPG
+1525 IANSPG
-1531 VFKIYIGNQNL
+1531 VFRIYIGDQNL
-1542 GSFSSTGLNN
+1542 GSFSSIGLNT

-1587 DISLIEACPSV
+1587 DISLIEVCPSI

-1626 VFVANGPA
+1626 VFAANGPA

-1701 FTTPITYSWTSP
+1701 FTTPISYSWTGP

-1729 NYIVSVTSGACVAL
+1729 SYIVSVTSGACVAL

-1760 IPSSCGASD
+1760 TPSSCGASD

-1776 TNATTPSISWT
+1776 TNATTPTISWT

-1798 LSNLAAGSY
+1798 ISDLAAGTY

-1821 IDVLTDDIL
+1821 VDVLTDDIL
-1830 FTLASTPTECGATT
+1830 FTLASTPTECGATS

-1859 TWVGPNG
+1859 TWTGPNG
-1866 FTANTDNLTEL
+1866 FTATTDNLTEL
-1877 ATGLYTVT
+1877 ATGLYSVT
-1885 VTSANCVTTDSVQVT
+1885 VTSANCVSSDSVQVT
-1900 TNEPLLAITSS
+1900 TNEPLLAVTSS
-1911 PTACGV
+1911 PTNCGATT
-1917 SNGTIDLIVTN
+1917 GTIDLIVTN
-1928 ANSPSYSW
+1928 AISPSFSW

-1943 SSTESLVGL
+1943 STTESLVGL

-1981 VLSAS
+1981 VLSAT

-1999 TVTNSTNPTFSW
+1999 TVSNSTNPTFSW
-2011 TGPDGFTSSSE
+2011 SGPDGFTSSSE

-2027 AVGTY
+2027 ASGTY
-2032 FITVTDGACVVEDS
+2032 FVTVTDGACVVEDS
-2046 IIVIENEPVI
+2046 IIVIENEPLV
-2056 AVSSTPATCGESNGT
+2056 AVSSTPATCGDSNGS
-2071 IYLTVTNSINPS
+2071 IDLTVTNAIDPS
-2083 YSWVGPDGFS
+2083 YSWVGPDGFTAIS
-2093 ATSNDIFNL
+2093 DDIFNL

-2108 LTITDGACIVLDT
+2108 LTVTDGACIVLET

-2127 GGQIDA
+2127 GGEIDA

-2163 WSNGSTVSNPINL
+2163 WSNGSTVSNPSNL
-2176 CAGEVIL
+2176 CAGEIIL

-2194 FTTTIDESTP
+2194 FTSTIDSSSP
-2204 LTISSVVL
+2204 LVISSVVL

-2235 FVWSGPNSFTSNS
+2235 FAWSGPDSFTSNS
-2248 ENIASLTEGDYSVTI
+2248 EDIASLTEGAYSVTI
-2263 TDSIAGCDTTLS
+2263 TDTIAGCDTTLN

-2287 TVVTDASCNQ
+2287 TLVTDATCNQ
-2297 NNGSVVLTISPEA
+2297 NNGSVTLILTDA

-2321 QTTQTATGL
+2321 QTTQNATGL
-2330 APGSCSVIVT
+2330 APGSCSVTVT
-2340 DGSGCVITQ
+2340 DGSGCSITQ

-2355 LPGLAISSNA
+2355 LPGLTISSNA
-2365 TNASC
+2365 TDATC
-2370 GLCNGSIQLQLT
+2370 GLCNGTIQLQLT
-2382 GATNPVT
+2382 NAANPIT
-2389 YVWSNGATTSTI
+2389 YLWSNGATTSTI

-2419 SDSYATSISGATSP
+2419 SDSYSTSISGASSP
-2433 DVTST
+2433 DVTSI

-2470 AFTALAEDITGIAAG
+2470 AFTASTEDITGIAAG
-2485 AYNVVVTDAVG
+2485 AYTVVVTDALG
-2496 CTANLSATIINTNDP
+2496 CTANLSATITNTNDP

-2519 TSCGASAGEI
+2519 TSCGASAGAI

-2535 TVGPGLLSYVWTGP
+2535 VVGPGLLTYVWTGP

-2589 PSASISLSDNE
+2589 PTASISLSDNE
-2600 ICASE
+2600 ICANDS
-2605 TINLN
+2605 ISLN
-2610 IDVTG
+2610 VDITG

-2641 VAVNPTSTT
+2641 VAVNPSSTT

-2657 VSDTDPTCAGSFTV
+2657 VSDIDATCAGSFTV
-2671 PTASVTVNSLPSVP
+2671 PSASVTVNSLPSVP

-2698 GSVTLTSSFAT
+2698 GSVILTSSFAN

-2724 ITVTESGS
+2724 ITVTESGT
-2732 YNVSVTNSFG
+2732 YYVTVTNAFG
-2742 CTDSS
+2742 CSDSS
-2747 ASVLV
+2747 ANVLV

-2763 TDTSICAG
+2763 TDTTICAG

-2854 NIVGASYNWEPAGY
+2854 NIAGATYTWEPAGY

-2874 TSSVSFISTVN
+2874 TSSVSFISTVD

-2891 STNVNGCVATDT
+2891 STNVNGCVSKDT
-2903 LQINSIT
+2903 LQINTIT

-2930 VVLQSSTGNFVI
+2930 VTLQSSTGNFVI
-2942 WSNGLENFN
+2942 WSNGLENFD
-2951 QILVTTSGSYYVT
+2951 QIQVTTSGSYYVT

-2984 PAASFTLDGDSIVC
+2984 PAASFTLDGDTIIC

-3014 WLLPDASV
+3014 WSLPDASV

-3034 VYTLR
+3034 VYTLS

-3082 SYTTGNQWSING
+3082 SYTTGNQWSIDG

-3108 VAGLFTVTYTNDL
+3108 VTGLFTVTHTNDL

-3136 TSPLVITASSDTLIC
+3136 TSPLDITASSDTLIC

-3164 GFISYEWSTNAVTD
+3164 GFISYEWSTSEVAE

-3255 TTEDLLN
+3255 TTEDLSN
-3262 IAGGTYTVTVTNV
+3262 IAGGTYTVSVTNE

-3338 TNDWNGISNNGNE
+3338 TNDWNGLSNNGNE